1 MFSRV
6 NGFHSSELLELAE
19 KLLSF
24 RLLEER
30 KEEKKKNRL
39 VPLVSAEN
47 VNVIVGR
54 DYQSG
59 LGRFPD
65 VH

>member
-6 NGFHSSELLELAE
+6 NGFNSSELLELAE

-30 KEEKKKNRL
+30 KEEKKKK
-39 VPLVSAEN
+39 
-47 VNVIVGR
+47 
-54 DYQSG
+54 
-59 LGRFPD
+59 
-65 VH
+65 